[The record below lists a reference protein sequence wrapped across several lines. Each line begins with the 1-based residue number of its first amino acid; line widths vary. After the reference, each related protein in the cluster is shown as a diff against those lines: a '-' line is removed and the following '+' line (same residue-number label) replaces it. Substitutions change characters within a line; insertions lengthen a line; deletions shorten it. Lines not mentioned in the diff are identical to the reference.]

1 MKSKPTYKET
11 LLLRK
16 AIRRSVPVFIMGIG
30 VLLPV
35 FLWLIRPMPDPYGNV
50 LSDRSYYIAH
60 AAGAI
65 DGYRYTN
72 CREALLQTIN
82 NGYKYIE
89 LDLGLTKDSVLVCLH
104 DWKLFN
110 SMTSYDNLNEQSVT
124 ASEFKKRK
132 IYNKFT
138 PLTIKDVIAIQ
149 NKYQFVI
156 VTDRISKVEILN
168 KYFTQNK
175 NNIMVE
181 AFTATDYIMLK
192 EAGYIPMLSLQTINY
207 PKIIKYFLLTPLI
220 KRQKIDWICIK
231 ANSNMKSIRLIKRLF
246 NCKIAMYTSNSP
258 SFFKEHLGKEIDLV
272 YTDVT
277 TSH

>member
-1 MKSKPTYKET
+1 MNSKPTYKES

-16 AIRRSVPVFIMGIG
+16 VIRKCVPVFIIGIG
-30 VLLPV
+30 VLLSV
-35 FLWLIRPMPDPYGNV
+35 FLWLTRPMPDPYGNV

-72 CREALLQTIN
+72 CREALLQAIN

-89 LDLGLTKDSVLVCLH
+89 FDLGLTKDSVLVCLH
-104 DWKLFN
+104 DWKLFH
-110 SMTSYDNLNEQSVT
+110 SMTSHDTINEQSITV
-124 ASEFKKRK
+124 SEFKKRK

-149 NKYQFVI
+149 KRHQFVI
-156 VTDRISKVEILN
+156 VTDIISKVDILN

-192 EAGYIPMLSLQTINY
+192 EAGYTPMMSLQTFDY
-207 PKIIKYFLLTPLI
+207 YKTIKYFLLTPLI

-231 ANSNMKSIRLIKRLF
+231 ANSNMKSLRLIKRLF

-258 SFFKEHLGKEIDLV
+258 SFFKEHLGKEIDLI